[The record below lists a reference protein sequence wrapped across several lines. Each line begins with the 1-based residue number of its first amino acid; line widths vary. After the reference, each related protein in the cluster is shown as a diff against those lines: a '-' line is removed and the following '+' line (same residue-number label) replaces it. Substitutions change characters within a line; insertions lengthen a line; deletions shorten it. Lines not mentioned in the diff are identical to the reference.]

1 MFKKHNIFQPHEKKN
16 FNTLGSF
23 EAIEVALKLD
33 FFLQDLLLKLPA
45 VSFYVLWKLKL
56 FSFMS
61 QFWID

>member
-1 MFKKHNIFQPHEKKN
+1 MFKKHNIFKPHEKKKN

-45 VSFYVLWKLKL
+45 VSFYVL
-56 FSFMS
+56 
-61 QFWID
+61 